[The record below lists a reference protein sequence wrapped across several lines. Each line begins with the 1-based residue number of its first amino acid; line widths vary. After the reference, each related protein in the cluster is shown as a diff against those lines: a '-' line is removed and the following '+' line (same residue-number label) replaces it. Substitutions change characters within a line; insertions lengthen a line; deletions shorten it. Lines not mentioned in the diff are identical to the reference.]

1 MKQTRVDGDAVLVK
15 MLECSATDACGA
27 AAKAGIGKRKPCVNS
42 GKGGA
47 SKKSTA
53 GGAAAS
59 DGGKVAVAQ
68 HTAPR
73 KQLQLAPVTANAA
86 VARLE
91 HKVQQLEVLL
101 NGEHGV
107 ASPFVLM
114 LKLFVLLI

>member
-1 MKQTRVDGDAVLVK
+1 MKQTRVDGDAVVVK

-59 DGGKVAVAQ
+59 DGGKVAILPSR
-68 HTAPR
+68 T
-73 KQLQLAPVTANAA
+73 TN
-86 VARLE
+86 E
-91 HKVQQLEVLL
+91 YWLL
-101 NGEHGV
+101 SNT
-107 ASPFVLM
+107 
-114 LKLFVLLI
+114 

>member
-1 MKQTRVDGDAVLVK
+1 MMDAVQQPRR
-15 MLECSATDACGA
+15 ESGSGSAALTV
-27 AAKAGIGKRKPCVNS
+27 AKGVLQRK
-42 GKGGA
+42 A
-47 SKKSTA
+47 RL

-68 HTAPR
+68 HTALR

-114 LKLFVLLI
+114 LKLFVLLIGSLVRFKVALTS